1 MGTSREKTARVIAGA
16 KVFISQV
23 SVSIFEK
30 PRTYIDSRL
39 QAPTMKKI
47 LAISTLAIAALML
60 TPMGIGPVT
69 SLFNFN
75 YSPTLQY
82 LQLGPLTTLPQ
93 GIPLCKSASLGNIV
107 CYTPSFIKQAYSY
120 PSTSALDGSGQT
132 IVIVDAFGSPT
143 IANDLA
149 LFDARFGITLPTSFT
164 IFCGDSPTPLDVS
177 TCPTVNISGNPLHGE
192 EGWGIE
198 TSLDVEYAHAMAP
211 GANIVLDVA
220 STSSGNALNN
230 AETAATAAYPGAVFS
245 ESFRIPAL
253 FLTHNGNPGQVS
265 QAQKN
270 YVTGVAQRD
279 TFLASPGDTR
289 AAIGFGLRIA

>member
-82 LQLGPLTTLPQ
+82 LHLGPLTTLPQ

-107 CYTPSFIKQAYSY
+107 CYTPSFIKKAYEY

-132 IVIVDAFGSPT
+132 IVIVDPFGSPT
-143 IANDLA
+143 IANYLA
-149 LFDARFGITLPTSFT
+149 MYEARSGIPIPTSLT
-164 IFCGDSPTPLDVS
+164 IVSGDTNTPL
-177 TCPTVNISGNPLHGE
+177 
-192 EGWGIE
+192 
-198 TSLDVEYAHAMAP
+198 Y
-211 GANIVLDVA
+211 
-220 STSSGNALNN
+220 
-230 AETAATAAYPGAVFS
+230 
-245 ESFRIPAL
+245 
-253 FLTHNGNPGQVS
+253 Q
-265 QAQKN
+265 
-270 YVTGVAQRD
+270 
-279 TFLASPGDTR
+279 
-289 AAIGFGLRIA
+289 